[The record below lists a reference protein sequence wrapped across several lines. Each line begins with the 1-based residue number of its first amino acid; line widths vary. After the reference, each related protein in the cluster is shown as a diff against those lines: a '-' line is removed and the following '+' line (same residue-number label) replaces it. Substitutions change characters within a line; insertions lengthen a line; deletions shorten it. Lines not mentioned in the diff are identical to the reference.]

1 MILNNM
7 HLRKLITVS
16 IIEVQKNILQVALK
30 VRESIQIKNDR
41 KAETKKKKKK
51 LKKKKKKERQ
61 KLLTLFMPRAQ
72 HCTT

>member
-41 KAETKKKKKK
+41 KAETKKKKK
-51 LKKKKKKERQ
+51 LKKKRKKERQ

>member
-7 HLRKLITVS
+7 HLKKPITVS

-30 VRESIQIKNDR
+30 EKVSKSKTIES
-41 KAETKKKKKK
+41 
-51 LKKKKKKERQ
+51 Q